1 MLTDTL
7 HKPGFKL
14 HSQIL
19 ASLFLAVQGD
29 VITVP
34 LWPSDQ
40 NVPAGTTNQQFLR
53 DLLLQMFTTSFPN
66 LTQPQLAAT
75 NRAFEEIHNLQLRY
89 DGFSLIQR
97 KNTKRRDETV
107 ALVEDNVLATISA
120 MTAVSPMLPS
130 LGGEEEEEG

>member
-1 MLTDTL
+1 MLATTAGAL
-7 HKPGFKL
+7 
-14 HSQIL
+14 
-19 ASLFLAVQGD
+19 LAVLSSD
-29 VITVP
+29 TYPLKDWMPVTVAIQAV
-34 LWPSDQ
+34 LMNIMD
-40 NVPAGTTNQQFLR
+40 F
-53 DLLLQMFTTSFPN
+53 FYI
-66 LTQPQLAAT
+66 QPQLAAT